1 LQGFLKNNFAIQSI
15 FNDLC
20 SVGQRVGLKIM
31 THSYTRLLAV
41 LLAVFL
47 FDFLFWQE
55 KLGLNALIFTAV
67 WLGALLWAFPE
78 SRSGRRFQVTAG
90 GMALSAVMVTWHNSG
105 AAQLTWAVSAMCA
118 AGFAQERQMR
128 FVLYALMQ
136 YLQSFFF
143 TLGSVFGAL
152 TSGGTEGQHKAR
164 RLRRNLGMGC
174 LPLLVVAVFYG
185 FYAVANPKFADLSER
200 FWAEVWRFFS
210 FDVSLAHLFFVGF
223 GLFLCGGAIF
233 HKMAEWNEPT
243 SDVLLRVRRKFDR
256 TYSTVFPVLALR
268 REQQQSVLLLVML
281 NALLLLVNLTDVRY
295 VWFGFGEEVLDDLK
309 SYVHEGTYALVASI
323 LVAMGV
329 LFHIFRKNLNFYP
342 NNLLLKRLAAAWLIQ
357 NAVLSA
363 SVAVRNWRYVDFH
376 GLAYKRIGVFL
387 FLLLVAVGL
396 LTLWLRIRDRRTTFW
411 LWHWNGWAL
420 YALLLLNACVNWD
433 VLITRYN
440 LSGRPRS
447 TVDVQHMIHGMSSKN
462 LHILEENMEQLG
474 RVEAYPNIGAEQIQ
488 TGLKHKREHFERGL
502 EGLSWKSCNGA
513 DARNRR

>member
-1 LQGFLKNNFAIQSI
+1 
-15 FNDLC
+15 
-20 SVGQRVGLKIM
+20 M
-31 THSYTRLLAV
+31 THSYTRLLAT

-47 FDFLFWQE
+47 FDFLFWRE

-67 WLGALLWAFPE
+67 WLGSLLWVFPE
-78 SRSGRRFQVTAG
+78 SRSGHRFQVMAG

-136 YLQSFFF
+136 YLRSFFF

-152 TSGGTEGQHKAR
+152 TSGSTEGQRKAR
-164 RLRRNLGMGC
+164 TLRRNIGMGC

-185 FYAVANPKFADLSER
+185 FYAVASPKFADLSEH
-200 FWAEVWRFFS
+200 FWGEVWRLFS
-210 FDVSLAHLFFVGF
+210 FDVSLAHLFFVVF

-233 HKMAEWNEPT
+233 HKVAKWDEPT
-243 SDVLLRVRRKFDR
+243 SDVLRRVRRKFDR
-256 TYSTVFPVLALR
+256 TYSTVFSLLALR
-268 REQQQSVLLLVML
+268 REYQQSVLLLMML

-295 VWFGFGEEVLDDLK
+295 VWFGFDEEVQHDLK
-309 SYVHEGTYALVASI
+309 SYVHEGTYALIASI
-323 LVAMGV
+323 LVAMAV
-329 LFHIFRKNLNFYP
+329 LFHIFRRNLNFHP
-342 NNLLLKRLAAAWLIQ
+342 NNLLLKRLSTAWLVQ
-357 NAVLSA
+357 NGVLAA

-396 LTLWLRIRDRRTTFW
+396 ITLWLRIRDRRTTFW

-420 YALLLLNACVNWD
+420 YALLLLNACVGWD
-433 VLITRYN
+433 VLITCYN

-447 TVDVQHMIHGMSSKN
+447 TVDVQHMILGMSSKN
-462 LHILEENMEQLG
+462 LHILEKNMEQLES
-474 RVEAYPNIGAEQIQ
+474 VEAYPRIGAEQIRIAV
-488 TGLKHKREHFERGL
+488 TRKREYFERDQQ
-502 EGLSWKSCNGA
+502 GLSWKSWNAA
-513 DARNRR
+513 DARNRQ